1 MKKVLA
7 IALLAIAGATAANAE
22 VKGTVELNTSCGVSQ
37 DVGYDGSVT
46 TQDLVNLLLTMEE
59 AFC

>member
-7 IALLAIAGATAANAE
+7 IAILAIAGATAANAE
-22 VKGTVELNTSCGVSQ
+22 VKGTVKLNTSCGVSQ
-37 DVGYDGSVT
+37 DVGYDDSVT
-46 TQDLVNLLLTMEE
+46 VLDLVELLLTMEE